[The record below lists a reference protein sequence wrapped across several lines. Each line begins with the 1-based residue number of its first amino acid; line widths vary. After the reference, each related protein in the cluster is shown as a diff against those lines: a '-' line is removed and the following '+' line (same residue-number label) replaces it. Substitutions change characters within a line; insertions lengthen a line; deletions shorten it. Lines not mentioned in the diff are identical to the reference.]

1 MGGGG
6 VIEKVFKGN
15 RDKHFF
21 CASSEQIR
29 DARPQGVR
37 QLNVPTD
44 AERNGDFS
52 SLYSIAPNDPLNG
65 KTPFPG
71 GMIGASRINPLMQKY
86 LNLLQHANVF
96 NRAVTLGNYNFQT
109 QESLV
114 APKSLETVK
123 VDYTINQNTSA
134 WIRYNYFW
142 ENQQGWA
149 VPAGNS
155 NWGWLP
161 STYKNTTTSAI
172 AAITHIVSSSLIV
185 ERQITLQR
193 WNDSVTALHQSD
205 LD

>member
-44 AERNGDFS
+44 AERNGGFS
-52 SLYSIAPNDPLNG
+52 SPHSIAPNDPLNG

-71 GMIGASRINPLMQKY
+71 GMIGASRIHPLMHKY
-86 LNLLQHANVF
+86 LNPLPHANVF
-96 NRAVTLGNYNFQT
+96 NPSRTLRTYNFQT

-114 APKSLETVK
+114 PPNSLH
-123 VDYTINQNTSA
+123 
-134 WIRYNYFW
+134 
-142 ENQQGWA
+142 
-149 VPAGNS
+149 
-155 NWGWLP
+155 
-161 STYKNTTTSAI
+161 TTT
-172 AAITHIVSSSLIV
+172 
-185 ERQITLQR
+185 
-193 WNDSVTALHQSD
+193 